1 MTSQSRAWGFAA
13 KITLVIALFLAGF
26 AHATP
31 PPPTP
36 THDAALRALMQGRV
50 DDSIAMLRTL
60 LTQNPADAPSHLL
73 LCRAFYSEELADPAV
88 VECEAALKSLASNSA
103 AQDWMGRAYGLKAN
117 TAGYIAGYKLAHK
130 VQAAFEAAVNLDPRN
145 SAATDDL
152 SEYYIAAPAMIG
164 GGLDKA
170 EALADRIQ
178 AQSPQSGHRIH
189 GLVAEDRKDYGTA
202 EREFRAAVGVARR
215 SDAWVDM
222 GHYYARRK
230 QLDQAADALH
240 HALAADRP
248 IDASAVD
255 AASIFTEIHRE
266 PETAAHALRDYLDHG
281 MKSDAAP
288 AFKALLM
295 LGQLQASQGDK
306 AGAQAQFQK
315 ALQLARDY
323 APAKKALQSL

>member
-1 MTSQSRAWGFAA
+1 MTSPSRAWRFAA
-13 KITLVIALFLAGF
+13 RPAFAAAIIFALPSF
-26 AHATP
+26 AYSSTPAATRE
-31 PPPTP
+31 
-36 THDAALRALMQGRV
+36 AAQRALMQGRA
-50 DDSIAMLRTL
+50 DEAIATLHMLTA
-60 LTQNPADAPSHLL
+60 QNPADAPSHLL

-88 VECEAALKSLASNSA
+88 TECEAALQGLASSSD

-117 TAGYIAGYKLAHK
+117 TAGYIAGYKLARK
-130 VQAAFEAAVNLDPRN
+130 VQAAFEAAVNLDSRN

-152 SEYYIAAPAMIG
+152 SEYYIAAPSLIG

-178 AQSPQSGHRIH
+178 GQSPQSAHRIH

-202 EREFRAAVGVARR
+202 EREFRSAVGVAGRP
-215 SDAWVDM
+215 DAWVDL

-230 QLDQAADALH
+230 QLDRSLDALH

-255 AASIFTEIHRE
+255 AASILIEIHRE
-266 PETAAHALRDYLDHG
+266 PDTAALSLRNYLEYG
-281 MKSDAAP
+281 VKSDAAP
-288 AFKALLM
+288 AFKALVD

-306 AGAQAQFQK
+306 ANAKIEFEK
-315 ALQLARDY
+315 ALQLAHDY